1 MENQINQQEIR
12 NNNNNNNHTEEV
24 APEEIS
30 SIVEE
35 VIKEVITPLPE
46 TAAVMANSNSNN
58 NIRRQ
63 SSQASINKSEW
74 VKLNVGGQ
82 YFLTTKTT
90 LCKNPQSFF
99 YKLCQDDPSIGLTTD
114 KVLKFNLIY
123 YFC

>member
-1 MENQINQQEIR
+1 MENQINQEIS
-12 NNNNNNNHTEEV
+12 NNNNNHKEEEEV
-24 APEEIS
+24 VTA
-30 SIVEE
+30 IVEE
-35 VIKEVITPLPE
+35 VIKEVATPVPE
-46 TAAVMANSNSNN
+46 IDKVMSNSNCNN

-114 KVLKFNLIY
+114 KVF
-123 YFC
+123 

>member
-1 MENQINQQEIR
+1 VEAQ
-12 NNNNNNNHTEEV
+12 NNNINK
-24 APEEIS
+24 AAA
-30 SIVEE
+30 
-35 VIKEVITPLPE
+35 
-46 TAAVMANSNSNN
+46 AAVPTIETSNMAN

-63 SSQASINKSEW
+63 SSQASIASKSEW

-114 KVLKFNLIY
+114 KVIN
-123 YFC
+123 